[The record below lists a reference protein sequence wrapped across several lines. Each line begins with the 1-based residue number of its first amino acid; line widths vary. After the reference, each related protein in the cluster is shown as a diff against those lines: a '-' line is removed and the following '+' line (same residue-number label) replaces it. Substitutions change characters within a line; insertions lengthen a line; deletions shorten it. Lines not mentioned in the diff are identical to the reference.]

1 MSDVEELKRH
11 CEELALEL
19 GRVGG
24 FVEMTY
30 RLFPSTRNSFTP
42 TLLALAFNFQE
53 MRQVTGNTEL
63 RFQIFP
69 NEIVTP
75 LKKELEELRTALK
88 GMDEGPF
95 TYTGASFLSTDNITL
110 FQQRVTARRT
120 YIQSVLRRELV
131 DNYEKLRSR
140 ARRDLQA
147 TFETLLPRLGVS
159 NTRDILSGRS
169 WFEDVFPDK
178 ATLTGDLRL
187 ELHIYNAHPHVLLHN
202 ERFRREIEI
211 YLLQPQQMT
220 IFDVLKARSG

>member
-1 MSDVEELKRH
+1 
-11 CEELALEL
+11 
-19 GRVGG
+19 G

-42 TLLALAFNFQE
+42 NLLELGFNFQE

-69 NEIVTP
+69 NAIVTP
-75 LKKELEELRTALK
+75 IKKELEELRTLLR
-88 GMDEGPF
+88 GMDAGPF
-95 TYTGASFLSTDNITL
+95 SYTGASFLSQDNMAL
-110 FQQRVTARRT
+110 FQTRVDTRRT

-131 DNYEKLRSR
+131 DNYDKLRER

-147 TFETLLPRLGVS
+147 TFETLLPRLGIS

-169 WFEDVFPDK
+169 WFDDVFPDK

-187 ELHIYNAHPHVLLHN
+187 DLHIYNAHPQVLLEN
-202 ERFRREIEI
+202 ERFRREVEH
-211 YLLQPQQMT
+211 YLMQPQQMT
-220 IFDVLKARSG
+220 IFDVIEGRVVTQVDGTQADG